1 MIRSKLIKLLKCGMA
16 CCVFLSVVAWQT
28 KDTSLQPT
36 DTGGFIV
43 EILKKYVEVQAIK
56 K

>member
-36 DTGGFIV
+36 DTGGFID
-43 EILKKYVEVQAIK
+43 ELLQEYV
-56 K
+56 